1 MPGPMPV
8 PTAVKKLKGVRPAR
22 INQNEPH
29 PLPASANIPAGWGVG
44 MSEGAKKFWKRNAQ
58 RLVDQGLLTEIDLNT
73 FRVLCETWSDWVRAR
88 KELKKSGMTYVT
100 KNSDGKIMMR
110 KMCPEVKLLI
120 DIAKQL
126 KSYLE
131 LFGMA
136 PAPRGKISAEAPLNL
151 DNGYLD

>member
-58 RLVDQGLLTEIDLNT
+58 KLVGLGLLTEIDLNA
-73 FRVLCETWSDWVRAR
+73 FRALCEIWGDWVDIR
-88 KELKKSGMTYVT
+88 KLLKKSGMIYETTNAAKEKVYKV
-100 KNSDGKIMMR
+100 R
-110 KMCPEVKLLI
+110 PEVKLLI
-120 DIAKQL
+120 DIEKQL

-136 PAPRGKISAEAPLNL
+136 PAPRGKISAEAPMGLPDEDL
-151 DNGYLD
+151 D

>member
-1 MPGPMPV
+1 MPAMPA
-8 PTAVKKLKGVRPAR
+8 PTALKKLKGVRPAR

-29 PLPASANIPAGWGVG
+29 PLPASANLPAGWGAQ
-44 MSEGAKKFWKRNAQ
+44 MSQAAKGFWKRNAQ

-136 PAPRGKISAEAPLNL
+136 PAPRGKISAEAPMGLPDEDL
-151 DNGYLD
+151 D

>member
-29 PLPASANIPAGWGVG
+29 PLPASANIPAGWGAS
-44 MSEGAKKFWKRNAQ
+44 MSDVAKRFWKRNAQ
-58 RLVDQGLLTEIDLNT
+58 KLVGLGLLTVIDLNA
-73 FRVLCETWSDWVRAR
+73 FRALCEIWGDWVNIR
-88 KELKKSGMTYVT
+88 KLLKKSGMIYETTNAAKEKVYKV
-100 KNSDGKIMMR
+100 R
-110 KMCPEVKLLI
+110 PEVKLLI
-120 DIAKQL
+120 DIEKQL

-136 PAPRGKISAEAPLNL
+136 PAPRGKISAEAPMGLPDEDL
-151 DNGYLD
+151 D